1 MAGAAAT
8 GRRGA
13 PRFPPARGQ
22 ARGHWR
28 ALPGA
33 AACAP
38 ASLHPFLIEHG
49 SLSELL
55 RAHGRELRVLRLRQ
69 GLHAGPVGGSWA
81 REVLLLLDGRPVV
94 WARSVLPAQALR
106 GPWRALRGFGTR
118 PLGDWLFQ
126 RADVRRGP
134 VELRRLGRADP
145 AVRAAARALERAGLP
160 PLPLGHAV
168 PLWARRSA
176 FVRRGCALWLIELFL
191 PAAGGLRPGA

>member
-1 MAGAAAT
+1 MAGVAAT
-8 GRRGA
+8 GRRGTPQP
-13 PRFPPARGQ
+13 PRVRGQ
-22 ARGHWR
+22 ARGRWR
-28 ALPGA
+28 GLPGA

-38 ASLHPFLIEHG
+38 ASLHPFLVEHG

-69 GLHAGPVGGSWA
+69 GLHAGPAGGLWA
-81 REVLLLLDGRPVV
+81 REVLLMLDGLPVV

-134 VELRRLGRADP
+134 VELRRLGGADP

-160 PLPLGHAV
+160 AFPAGRGA

-176 FVRRGCALWLIELFL
+176 FVRRGCALWLTELFL

>member
-69 GLHAGPVGGSWA
+69 GLHAGPAGGLWA
-81 REVLLLLDGRPVV
+81 REVLLLLDGLPVV

-106 GPWRALRGFGTR
+106 GPWRALRGFGTGA
-118 PLGDWLFQ
+118 LGDWLFQ
-126 RADVRRGP
+126 RADVRRGA
-134 VELRRLGRADP
+134 VQLRRLGDADP
-145 AVRAAARALERAGLP
+145 LVRAAARALARAGLP
-160 PLPLGHAV
+160 ALPPGRAA

-176 FVRRGCALWLIELFL
+176 FVRRGCALWLTEVFL
-191 PAAGGLRPGA
+191 PAAGGLRPGD